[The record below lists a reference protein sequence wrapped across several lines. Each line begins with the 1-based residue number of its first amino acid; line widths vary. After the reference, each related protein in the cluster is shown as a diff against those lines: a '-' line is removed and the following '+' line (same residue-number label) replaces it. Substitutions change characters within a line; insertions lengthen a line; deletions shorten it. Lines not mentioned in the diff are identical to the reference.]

1 MENVSVEMDVTYHIN
16 INKIKEKVINMK
28 DGWYNNS
35 PREQR
40 RLANLESADMLEEML
55 LLRNHIKRQN
65 NTIRKLE
72 NQSLISIIK
81 DRFNKWFFGTK
92 G

>member
-1 MENVSVEMDVTYHIN
+1 
-16 INKIKEKVINMK
+16 MK
-28 DGWYNNS
+28 DEWYNNS
-35 PREQR
+35 PEGQKSHFDER
-40 RLANLESADMLEEML
+40 NMVEEISYL
-55 LLRNHIKRQN
+55 LDVIKRQN

-72 NQSLISIIK
+72 SQSLISIIK